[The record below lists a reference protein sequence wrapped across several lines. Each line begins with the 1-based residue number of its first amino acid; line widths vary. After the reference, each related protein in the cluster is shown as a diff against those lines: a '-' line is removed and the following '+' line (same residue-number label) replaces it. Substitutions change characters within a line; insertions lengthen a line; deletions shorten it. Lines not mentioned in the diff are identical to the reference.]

1 MGVSKKEYFVRDLVI
16 DDEYSEIDSETS
28 VQDAAK
34 KMKEVGV
41 PDLVVIEKGSNKV
54 IGVIADFD
62 IVQDIV
68 AEGKDPKTTKI
79 TEAMYTIEPVS
90 LDTPVSEAFTRMQE
104 LEVSVVPVLKNNKL
118 VGVCTIQDC
127 WSYIPDRLPDEVG
140 LIPVSN
146 PNYAE
151 FWFSSVCSL
160 LAFVLGI
167 LLPLV
172 GIFGYFTASH
182 DAISSLF
189 GAASIRGGA
198 VSFYLFD
205 ARGTDFFY
213 SLTNLIAKGGPIWG
227 IIVVNSFIVLILG
240 TIGIFSLI
248 YSSLSDVRNIRTGR
262 VVSLIIPSLVIIFMA
277 LEWIFFLIAFWVAGL
292 IASVAVDGVGLVI
305 SIISMVL
312 IFAAINREY
321 IFRQSKLTAAEVS
334 S

>member
-16 DDEYSEIDSETS
+16 DDEYSEIDSETTI
-28 VQDAAK
+28 QAAAK

-151 FWFSSVCSL
+151 FWF
-160 LAFVLGI
+160 
-167 LLPLV
+167 
-172 GIFGYFTASH
+172 
-182 DAISSLF
+182 
-189 GAASIRGGA
+189 R
-198 VSFYLFD
+198 
-205 ARGTDFFY
+205 
-213 SLTNLIAKGGPIWG
+213 
-227 IIVVNSFIVLILG
+227 
-240 TIGIFSLI
+240 
-248 YSSLSDVRNIRTGR
+248 
-262 VVSLIIPSLVIIFMA
+262 
-277 LEWIFFLIAFWVAGL
+277 
-292 IASVAVDGVGLVI
+292 ASVR
-305 SIISMVL
+305 S
-312 IFAAINREY
+312 
-321 IFRQSKLTAAEVS
+321 
-334 S
+334 